1 MDEHKIGSAYRAFR
15 VCAYRQKYDTALWF
29 GSSSFTFGELLDRA
43 EYAYNSFR
51 QMGVEEGERVCLWL
65 PHCPD
70 LLAAFYGLSRLGA
83 VPVLL
88 HPECSVREAQNLLNW
103 ANSKVLITTPCRYDR
118 FCKNASFLPKG
129 HFILCRPERDLK
141 GREKAAYLEALPK
154 NFSVEGYYFDQLMAE
169 NRYNAN
175 ETPACAP
182 QGEAVV
188 LFGNSCFLQCKPIS
202 YTAEELAHTAE
213 VFARHRESVSTVFI
227 ENSFATE
234 GGFLAAHSALSSGR
248 TILWR
253 VGEVL
258 PYLLKRKPDYLVA
271 TEEVYWV
278 LRQNALLFKGRW
290 GNLAGGI
297 QIGKELTPIMMKFA
311 GRAFAQMGGKGTLD
325 GTPVPL
331 KVRKEELYFVEDVG
345 VRLSDMEAFLCTLSG
360 LEACRCSGEGSGI
373 RLRLQPAVGVDA
385 SSLSRR
391 VLACCREEM
400 NRFHLPEKLEFGIV

>member
-15 VCAYRQKYDTALWF
+15 VCAYRQKYDIALWF
-29 GSSSFTFGELLDRA
+29 GSSSFTFGELLNRA

-51 QMGVEEGERVCLWL
+51 QMGVEEGEQVCLWL

-70 LLAAFYGLSRLGA
+70 LIAAFYGLSRLGA
-83 VPVLL
+83 VPILL

-118 FCKNASFLPKG
+118 FCKNASFLQKG

-154 NFSVEGYYFDQLMAE
+154 NLSVEGYYFDQLMAE

-182 QGEAVV
+182 QGVAVA
-188 LFGNSCFLQCKPIS
+188 LFGTSCFVQCKPIC
-202 YTAEELAHTAE
+202 YTAEELAMAAE
-213 VFARHRESVSTVFI
+213 CFGERMASASTVFV

-234 GGFLAAHSALSSGR
+234 GGLLAVHSAFCKGK
-248 TILWR
+248 TVLWCP
-253 VGEVL
+253 EEKM
-258 PYLLKRKPDYLVA
+258 PYLVKNKPDFLVA
-271 TEEVYWV
+271 TEELFWS
-278 LRQNALLFKGRW
+278 LRQNIALFKGRW
-290 GNLAGGI
+290 KNLSGGI
-297 QIGKELTPIMMKFA
+297 QIGKDLTPIMMKFA
-311 GRAFAQMGGKGTLD
+311 ARAFGQMGGKGVLSHA
-325 GTPVPL
+325 PVSL
-331 KVRKEELYFVEDVG
+331 KVQQEELYFVEDFG
-345 VRLSDMEAFLCTLSG
+345 VRLEDMETYLCTLSG

-373 RLRLQPAVGVDA
+373 RLRLQPAAGADA
-385 SSLSRR
+385 SDLSRR

-400 NRFHLPEKLEFGIV
+400 NRFHLPENLEFGTI